1 MLAQHPAVS
10 QAAVIAREDRHGQ
23 KQLVG
28 YVVPSGEAAD
38 LGELRRYV
46 GEHLPDYMVP
56 AALVALTALPL
67 TPNGKLDRKGF
78 QRPTSRR

>member
-1 MLAQHPAVS
+1 MRTVTVA
-10 QAAVIAREDRHGQ
+10 

-28 YVVPSGEAAD
+28 YVVPSG
-38 LGELRRYV
+38 RRPILASCGARV

-67 TPNGKLDRKGF
+67 TPNGKLDRKGLPAPDF
-78 QRPTSRR
+78 TPVSIRLRARRKRRS